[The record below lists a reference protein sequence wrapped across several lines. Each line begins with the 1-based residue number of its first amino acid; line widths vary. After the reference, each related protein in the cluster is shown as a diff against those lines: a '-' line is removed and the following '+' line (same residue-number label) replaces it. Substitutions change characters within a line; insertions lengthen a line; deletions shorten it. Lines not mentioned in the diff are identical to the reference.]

1 MINIIYTVLSVS
13 IISAFLAAVI
23 VIAEKYFN
31 NYGQCEID
39 INDGSKKISVQGGSS
54 LLSSLASAK
63 IFIPSACGGKATC
76 GLCKVIVKNGAGSLL
91 PTEEPYLSKEE
102 INSGVRLSCQIK
114 VKSNMKILIPEELF
128 SIKLFKARIEKI
140 TQLTH
145 DIKEF
150 RLSLIEPDAISFKAG
165 QYVQISTKPYGKV
178 TESVTRAYS
187 ISSVPSQSNIIELII
202 RLVPGGIC
210 TTYYHNIAKEGD
222 EIALSGPYGDFFL
235 RDDAKDIVFIAGGSG
250 LAPIKSMILD
260 IIEKG
265 LDINMLFFFGA
276 VSLRDLYYDDFFR
289 AIEEEH
295 PKFTYIPCLSMPLP
309 EDEWNGEKGLV
320 TEVFE
325 RHVSNGTGKHA
336 YLCGSPGMI
345 NACLASL
352 KNKGFKEENIF
363 YDKF

>member
-1 MINIIYTVLSVS
+1 MMNIIYTILSVS
-13 IISAFLAAVI
+13 TISAFLAAVI

-31 NYGQCEID
+31 NYGECEID
-39 INDGSKKISVQGGSS
+39 INNGSRKITVQGGSS
-54 LLSSLASAK
+54 LLASLASSK

-76 GLCKVIVKNGAGSLL
+76 GLCKVHVKSGAGLLL

-102 INSGVRLSCQIK
+102 ISSGVRLSCQIK

-150 RLSLIEPDAISFKAG
+150 RLTLIEPDCISFKAG
-165 QYVQISTKPYGKV
+165 QYVQLSTKPYGKI

-187 ISSVPSQSNIIELII
+187 ISSVPSQSNQIELII
-202 RLVPGGIC
+202 RLVPGGVC
-210 TTYYHNIAKEGD
+210 TTYYHYIAKEGD
-222 EIALSGPYGDFFL
+222 EITLSGPYGDFFL
-235 RDDAKDIVFIAGGSG
+235 REDAKDVVFIAGGSG

-260 IIEKG
+260 ILEKN
-265 LDINMLFFFGA
+265 LNINMLFFFGA
-276 VSLRDLYYDDFFR
+276 VSLRDLYYADFFR
-289 AIEEEH
+289 KIEEIYSN
-295 PKFTYIPCLSMPLP
+295 FTYIPCLSNPLP
-309 EDEWNGEKGLV
+309 EDKWYGETGLV

-325 RHVSNGTGKHA
+325 RHVSNGSGKHA

-345 NACLASL
+345 NACLSSL